1 MKITVHSIGLTPHE
15 PLQEFLEKKLNK
27 LDTFYDKIQACEV
40 FLKVENS
47 NSKENKTA
55 EIILNIPGDDIV
67 VKKTAASFEE
77 SIDLC
82 VDVAKKLLIKK
93 KEKEVKYFSLFL
105 KKYLVVLK
113 NFAIFAQQ
121 KRQIEVLLIFA
132 SIAQLARA
140 RDL

>member
-47 NSKENKTA
+47 KSKENKTA

-93 KEKEVKYFSLFL
+93 KEK
-105 KKYLVVLK
+105 
-113 NFAIFAQQ
+113 
-121 KRQIEVLLIFA
+121 
-132 SIAQLARA
+132 
-140 RDL
+140 

>member
-27 LDTFYDKIQACEV
+27 LDTFYDKIQACKV

-93 KEKEVKYFSLFL
+93 KEK
-105 KKYLVVLK
+105 
-113 NFAIFAQQ
+113 
-121 KRQIEVLLIFA
+121 
-132 SIAQLARA
+132 
-140 RDL
+140 

>member
-55 EIILNIPGDDIV
+55 EIILNVPGDDIV
-67 VKKTAASFEE
+67 VKKIAASFEE

-93 KEKEVKYFSLFL
+93 KEK
-105 KKYLVVLK
+105 
-113 NFAIFAQQ
+113 
-121 KRQIEVLLIFA
+121 
-132 SIAQLARA
+132 
-140 RDL
+140 

>member
-67 VKKTAASFEE
+67 VKKTSSSFEE

-93 KEKEVKYFSLFL
+93 KEK
-105 KKYLVVLK
+105 
-113 NFAIFAQQ
+113 
-121 KRQIEVLLIFA
+121 
-132 SIAQLARA
+132 
-140 RDL
+140 

>member
-67 VKKTAASFEE
+67 VKRTAASFEE

-93 KEKEVKYFSLFL
+93 KEK
-105 KKYLVVLK
+105 
-113 NFAIFAQQ
+113 
-121 KRQIEVLLIFA
+121 
-132 SIAQLARA
+132 
-140 RDL
+140 

>member
-1 MKITVHSIGLTPHE
+1 MKITVHPIGLTPHE

-93 KEKEVKYFSLFL
+93 KEK
-105 KKYLVVLK
+105 
-113 NFAIFAQQ
+113 
-121 KRQIEVLLIFA
+121 
-132 SIAQLARA
+132 
-140 RDL
+140 

>member
-15 PLQEFLEKKLNK
+15 PLQEFIEKKLNK

-93 KEKEVKYFSLFL
+93 KEK
-105 KKYLVVLK
+105 
-113 NFAIFAQQ
+113 
-121 KRQIEVLLIFA
+121 
-132 SIAQLARA
+132 
-140 RDL
+140 

>member
-55 EIILNIPGDDIV
+55 EIILNIPGDDVV

-93 KEKEVKYFSLFL
+93 KEK
-105 KKYLVVLK
+105 
-113 NFAIFAQQ
+113 
-121 KRQIEVLLIFA
+121 
-132 SIAQLARA
+132 
-140 RDL
+140 

>member
-67 VKKTAASFEE
+67 VKKIAASFEE

-93 KEKEVKYFSLFL
+93 KEK
-105 KKYLVVLK
+105 
-113 NFAIFAQQ
+113 
-121 KRQIEVLLIFA
+121 
-132 SIAQLARA
+132 
-140 RDL
+140 

>member
-1 MKITVHSIGLTPHE
+1 MKITGHSIGLTPHE

-93 KEKEVKYFSLFL
+93 KEK
-105 KKYLVVLK
+105 
-113 NFAIFAQQ
+113 
-121 KRQIEVLLIFA
+121 
-132 SIAQLARA
+132 
-140 RDL
+140 

>member
-77 SIDLC
+77 GIDLC

-93 KEKEVKYFSLFL
+93 KEK
-105 KKYLVVLK
+105 
-113 NFAIFAQQ
+113 
-121 KRQIEVLLIFA
+121 
-132 SIAQLARA
+132 
-140 RDL
+140 

>member
-40 FLKVENS
+40 FLKIENS

-93 KEKEVKYFSLFL
+93 KEK
-105 KKYLVVLK
+105 
-113 NFAIFAQQ
+113 
-121 KRQIEVLLIFA
+121 
-132 SIAQLARA
+132 
-140 RDL
+140 